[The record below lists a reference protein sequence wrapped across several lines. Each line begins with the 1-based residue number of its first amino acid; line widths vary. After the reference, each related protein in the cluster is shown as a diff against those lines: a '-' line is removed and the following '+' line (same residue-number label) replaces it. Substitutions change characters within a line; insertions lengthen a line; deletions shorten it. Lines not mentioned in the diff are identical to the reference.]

1 MTPRFL
7 FHKECQS
14 VFSEKASETYRLN
27 TGKIAVGYAADLVIF
42 DKEKSFTVKNEDQ
55 LTTCGWSPYEG
66 ETLYGVIENVLVDGV
81 AVV

>member
-1 MTPRFL
+1 M
-7 FHKECQS
+7 
-14 VFSEKASETYRLN
+14 
-27 TGKIAVGYAADLVIF
+27 IF

-55 LTTCGWSPYEG
+55 LTKCGWSPYEG